1 MPSRAAHRHGRPP
14 VTSLRKVS
22 KFYKRWLQCAAIV
35 ALLAVMPGVLAAQT
49 KRPKKPKKTPAPTA
63 KATPSPTPEA
73 PPVTVPP
80 KRNER
85 PSDAVSTTRQAEPF
99 VPVYLYRFERPGFV
113 YELIEIELDEAGKGK
128 IVFSKSGF
136 EEPVTDPVQLSAVT
150 LDNLKRA
157 FAALDF
163 LDSTEEYQI
172 KGRDYSN
179 MGNLTI
185 TLKKQGRERT
195 VKYNW
200 TENKDAKILMDEYRR
215 ISNEYT
221 WAFEIT
227 LARENQPLQTPG
239 LMDTFAS
246 YFKRNELSD
255 PPHLLPLL
263 TELST
268 DERMPLMARNRATK
282 LIEQIQKA
290 AAKK

>member
-1 MPSRAAHRHGRPP
+1 M
-14 VTSLRKVS
+14 S
-22 KFYKRWLQCAAIV
+22 KSYKRWLPCAAAA
-35 ALLAVMPGVLAAQT
+35 ALLAVIPLGLSAQT
-49 KRPKKPKKTPAPTA
+49 KRPKKPKKAPAPTA
-63 KATPSPTPEA
+63 KATPSPIPEPTPA
-73 PPVTVPP
+73 AIPP

-85 PSDAVSTTRQAEPF
+85 PSDGHSAVRPAEQF
-99 VPVYLYRFERPGFV
+99 VPVYLYKFERPGFV
-113 YELIEIELDEAGKGK
+113 YEVIEIELDDAGKGK
-128 IVFSKSGF
+128 IAFSKSGF
-136 EEPVTDPVQLSAVT
+136 DEPVSDPVQLSAVT
-150 LDNLKRA
+150 LDNLKKA
-157 FAALDF
+157 FTALNF

-185 TLKKQGRERT
+185 TMKKQGRERT

-200 TENKDAKILMDEYRR
+200 TENKDAKMLMDEYRR

-246 YFKRNELSD
+246 YYKRNELSD

-268 DERMPLMARNRATK
+268 DERMPLMARNRAAK

-290 AAKK
+290 KK